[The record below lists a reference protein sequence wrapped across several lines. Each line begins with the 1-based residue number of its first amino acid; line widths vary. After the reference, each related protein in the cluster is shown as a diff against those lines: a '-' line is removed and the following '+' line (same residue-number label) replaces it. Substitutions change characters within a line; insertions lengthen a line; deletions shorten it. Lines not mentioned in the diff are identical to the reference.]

1 MQLATISLK
10 IMPMTE
16 MILTCSDMSIHEF
29 LTTKFYISENKKQ
42 FFDSKLIYVE
52 IYFFFLTTVVV
63 VLIGII

>member
-1 MQLATISLK
+1 
-10 IMPMTE
+10 MTE

-52 IYFFFLTTVVV
+52 IFFFFFDNCGSGFNWNNLA
-63 VLIGII
+63 LFYL